1 MNENKKTLKIYL
13 VVRALIVT
21 LGMFLLISGYI
32 SNKTTV
38 IYWIRENLYGDENP
52 AQSMTNI
59 TLSRDKYIDKEVYKY
74 NPLFVCYQIVQYTD
88 ELYAAQIRYI
98 DNEGYI
104 HEFTM
109 NSQEVDAPSMD
120 ELQNPS
126 YIRSACEYDARLNA
140 SDKQI
145 KDIQNITNSYNKAKT
160 IKDRNEFEHVI
171 LTDSVSIE
179 ETSKYQYVSTTF
191 YGYSY
196 VSDTEYIITKYY
208 EIINGSASYIKDETA
223 RNIYESLGE
232 IKY

>member
-1 MNENKKTLKIYL
+1 MNEKKKTIKTYL
-13 VVRALIVT
+13 IVRAVVAIFCV
-21 LGMFLLISGYI
+21 FLLITGYNA
-32 SNKTTV
+32 NKMTV
-38 IYWIRENLYGDENP
+38 IYWIRENLYGDSNP
-52 AQSMTNI
+52 VQSMTNI
-59 TLSRDKYIDKEVYKY
+59 TLLRDGYIDKTVYKY

-88 ELYAAQIRYI
+88 DLYAAQIRYI

-109 NSQEVDAPSMD
+109 NSQEVDAPSME

-126 YIRSACEYDARLNA
+126 YIRSACEYDARLNEP
-140 SDKQI
+140 DK
-145 KDIQNITNSYNKAKT
+145 KLDDIQTIANSYNKAKT
-160 IKDRNEFEHVI
+160 IKDRNTFEHVI
-171 LTDSVSIE
+171 LTDSTSIE

-196 VSDTEYIITKYY
+196 ISDTEFVITKYY

-223 RNIYESLGE
+223 REIYQSLEE